1 MFAEEIRKKRV
12 AHMRGY
18 TQWRWH
24 SGRGVCENQRQA
36 PLSLACR
43 RSRRG
48 SIGDGCH
55 GEARQGRGSEV
66 FEARHEEIWP
76 TKERRHRR
84 AQLLSRC
91 DERDRQRKSPRSR
104 SSAQQ
109 SRRKFASAVSTTG
122 ILHAAVSKCEEAS
135 EIPLSARP
143 GPQPLQSGASSR
155 HPRSLQTETLG
166 RAGRVA
172 RSRGLIAACVWAS
185 YAIHKPPAVTL
196 TRPTGGLSTRST
208 AM

>member
-1 MFAEEIRKKRV
+1 MIAAV
-12 AHMRGY
+12 G
-18 TQWRWH
+18 
-24 SGRGVCENQRQA
+24 G
-36 PLSLACR
+36 
-43 RSRRG
+43 
-48 SIGDGCH
+48 IGDGCH

-66 FEARHEEIWP
+66 FEAHHEEIWP
-76 TKERRHRR
+76 TRERRHRR

-122 ILHAAVSKCEEAS
+122 IPHAAVSKCEEAS
-135 EIPLSARP
+135 EIPLSSRP